1 MRRWPFP
8 KASANLAHMEP
19 LPTPASALP
28 ARAKWIASAGWFIL
42 LLSAGSAL
50 LPLVGRAA
58 GATIIGIL
66 LVLAGLAELF
76 AGNLRHETRRLAML
90 AGGITTLAGV
100 LFATESSTH
109 FLSTLTII
117 AGWLFLRSL
126 VLMLAARL
134 EQGSVRTWTGLAALT
149 DLVLALIL
157 AVGLSIATLIVSLFG
172 ATAPMIAS
180 FAWVLAASFIATAM
194 LLLEVASCARAAED
208 V

>member
-1 MRRWPFP
+1 MTD
-8 KASANLAHMEP
+8 
-19 LPTPASALP
+19 LPTTASALP
-28 ARAKWIASAGWFIL
+28 ARAKWIATAGWFIL

-50 LPLVGRAA
+50 LPLVGRAQ

-90 AGGITTLAGV
+90 AGALTTLAGI

-117 AGWLFLRSL
+117 AGWLFLRSI

-134 EQGSVRTWTGLAALT
+134 EQGSVRTWTGLAGLT

-157 AVGLSIATLIVSLFG
+157 AVGLSIASLIVSLFG
-172 ATAPMIAS
+172 ATPPMIAS
-180 FAWVLAASFIATAM
+180 FAWILALSFIATAM

>member
-1 MRRWPFP
+1 MDR
-8 KASANLAHMEP
+8 
-19 LPTPASALP
+19 LPTTASDLP
-28 ARAKWIASAGWFIL
+28 ARAKWIAAAGWFVL

-50 LPLVGRAA
+50 LPLVDRAR
-58 GATIIGIL
+58 GATIIGVL

-76 AGNLRHETRRLAML
+76 AGSLRHDTRRLAML
-90 AGGITTLAGV
+90 AGALTTVAGI

-117 AGWLFLRSL
+117 AGWLFLRSI
-126 VLMLAARL
+126 VLILAAKL
-134 EQGSVRTWTGLAALT
+134 ERGSVRTWTGLAAIT

-157 AVGLSIATLIVSLFG
+157 AVGLSIATLVVSLFG

-180 FAWVLAASFIATAM
+180 FAWVLAASFVATAM

>member
-1 MRRWPFP
+1 MTD
-8 KASANLAHMEP
+8 
-19 LPTPASALP
+19 LPTTASPLP
-28 ARAKWIASAGWFIL
+28 ARAKWIATAGWFIL

-50 LPLVGRAA
+50 LPLYGKTHSSV
-58 GATIIGIL
+58 IIGTL
-66 LVLAGLAELF
+66 LVLAGLTEIF
-76 AGNLRHETRRLAML
+76 AGNLRRETRRLAML
-90 AGGITTLAGV
+90 AGALTTLAGI
-100 LFATESSTH
+100 LFASESSTH

-117 AGWLFLRSL
+117 AGWLFLRSI
-126 VLMLAARL
+126 VLMLGARL

-172 ATAPMIAS
+172 ATPTMIAS

-194 LLLEVASCARAAED
+194 LLLAVASSGRAAEN

>member
-1 MRRWPFP
+1 MGRQF
-8 KASANLAHMEP
+8 ANLARVTT
-19 LPTPASALP
+19 LPTTASALP
-28 ARAKWIASAGWFIL
+28 ARAKWIATAGWFIL

-50 LPLVGRAA
+50 LPLYGKTHSSV
-58 GATIIGIL
+58 IIGTL
-66 LVLAGLAELF
+66 LVLAGATEIF

-90 AGGITTLAGV
+90 AGALTTLAGI

-109 FLSTLTII
+109 FLSTMTII
-117 AGWLFLRSL
+117 AGWLFIRSII
-126 VLMLAARL
+126 LMLAARL

-157 AVGLSIATLIVSLFG
+157 AVGLSIASLIVSLFG
-172 ATAPMIAS
+172 ATPQMIAS

>member
-1 MRRWPFP
+1 MTD
-8 KASANLAHMEP
+8 
-19 LPTPASALP
+19 LPTSASALP
-28 ARAKWIASAGWFIL
+28 ARAKWIATAGWFIL

-50 LPLVGRAA
+50 LPLVGRAQ
-58 GATIIGIL
+58 GASIIGIL

-76 AGNLRHETRRLAML
+76 AGSLRHDTRRLAML
-90 AGGITTLAGV
+90 AGVITTLAGI

-117 AGWLFLRSL
+117 AGWLFGRSI
-126 VLMLAARL
+126 VLILAARL
-134 EQGSVRTWTGLAALT
+134 ATGSVRTWTGLAALT
-149 DLVLALIL
+149 DLVLGLIL

-172 ATAPMIAS
+172 ATPQMIAS

-194 LLLEVASCARAAED
+194 LLLEVASCARAADD

>member
-1 MRRWPFP
+1 VTD
-8 KASANLAHMEP
+8 
-19 LPTPASALP
+19 LPTTASPLP
-28 ARAKWIASAGWFIL
+28 ARAKWIATAGWFIL

-50 LPLVGRAA
+50 LPLYGK
-58 GATIIGIL
+58 THSSMIIGTL
-66 LVLAGLAELF
+66 LVLAGLTEIF
-76 AGNLRHETRRLAML
+76 AGNLRRETRRLAML
-90 AGGITTLAGV
+90 AGALTTLAGI
-100 LFATESSTH
+100 LFASESSTH

-117 AGWLFLRSL
+117 AGWLFLRSI

-172 ATAPMIAS
+172 ATPTMIAS

-194 LLLEVASCARAAED
+194 LLLAVASSGRAAEN